1 MDFAKI
7 ALFIYWFENYV
18 CWNLDYLN
26 MFVDMY
32 MFNVQDLVI
41 QEGSRV
47 VGESS
52 TAVRDAV
59 ASIITAEVAMSPPR
73 PTVSPRKIVCED
85 RAIRVFLK
93 K

>member
-1 MDFAKI
+1 M
-7 ALFIYWFENYV
+7 L
-18 CWNLDYLN
+18 
-26 MFVDMY
+26 VDMY

-73 PTVSPRKIVCED
+73 PIVCPRKIVCEEIAEAGSSYKSLLEEID
-85 RAIRVFLK
+85 
-93 K
+93 